1 MRLEQQTEVK
11 RFISFFTRGFNY
23 CVTAKVL
30 EINEEDVSHCVKMGV

>member
-30 EINEEDVSHCVKMGV
+30 EINEDVSHCVKMGV